1 MKKSNSQRLVAGL
14 ATAALVGAVSL
25 ASTSLAST
33 SANAAPINGSTVS
46 IRAGSTD
53 PVARLTNL
61 AHLDFLLDTASLGA
75 IDGHSTYRLENEPS
89 ITMPWTYAD
98 SRPGGAFARVGGG
111 PLDAA
116 TGHYGQGAYNADDI
130 TRAAVVY
137 LRDWK
142 QTGSPTSRTKAYEL
156 LRSVAYFQTSSG
168 PNAGNVVLWMQSDG
182 TFNPSPEPIELP
194 DPSDSGPSYW
204 LARSLWAFGE
214 GYAAFRDADPA
225 FASFLQQR
233 LQLGVAALN
242 REVLNKYG
250 SYSIADGTSVPAWLI
265 INGADASAEAVL
277 GLSAYSAVA
286 PGDATSRTALAQ
298 LAEGISKMGAGSS
311 TQWPYGAILPWAE
324 SRSMWHAYASQMPA
338 ALAAASTV
346 LKKPALLEPAVADS
360 VGFTTE
366 LLAAG
371 GPDNGWYPTPVDTT
385 QIAYGADSRLQSLLA
400 VSAAGSRP
408 GIRDLAGIVGSWFFG
423 ANPSGNPTYDPATG
437 VTFDGVQPNGSVN
450 PNSGAESTIHGLL
463 SMLALDANPDVAA
476 RAVATPVTVSH
487 DGLTVVQA
495 ESATATTGTVVTP
508 ASAWTGESQFGGG
521 AYVSLPAGSTA
532 TLAIPAGSGARHLE
546 PVTFKPNPG
555 SASSL
560 WSTEGRKLG
569 QLPLGII
576 RDGVGA
582 QGITAVPG
590 ALLPQTLAVPIGA
603 AATTVTARATSGTVQ
618 LDAVIVRP
626 LVSRLLLRGAVASH
640 ESASTELVHSSS
652 TIPRRTTV
660 GVAGARATVRVYDSA
675 GRLVKSRDV
684 TGVTTVLLRPG
695 GFAVVTR

>member
-1 MKKSNSQRLVAGL
+1 MKRSISRCLVAGL
-14 ATAALVGAVSL
+14 AVTAMIGAVSL
-25 ASTSLAST
+25 ASTTAAAVSTPTT
-33 SANAAPINGSTVS
+33 SASPS
-46 IRAGSTD
+46 AGVPS
-53 PVARLTNL
+53 PLTNL
-61 AHLDFLLDTASLGA
+61 AHLDFLLDTASPGA
-75 IDGHSTYRLENEPS
+75 IDGHTTYRLADEPA

-98 SRPGGAFARVGGG
+98 SRPGGTFARVGGG

-142 QTGSPTSRTKAYEL
+142 QTGAQASRTKAYEL

-182 TFNPSPEPIELP
+182 SLNPSPVPVEKP
-194 DPSDSGPSYW
+194 DPSDSGASYW

-214 GYAAFRDADPA
+214 GYAGFKNTDTA

-250 SYSIADGTSVPAWLI
+250 SYAIADGTKVPAWLI

-277 GLSAYSAVA
+277 GLSAYSAAA
-286 PGDATSRTALAQ
+286 PADASSRTALAQ

-346 LKKPALLEPAVADS
+346 LKTPALLEPAVADS

-408 GIRDLAGIVGSWFFG
+408 GIRDLAGIAGSWFFG
-423 ANPSGNPTYDPATG
+423 ANPSGKPTYDPATG

-495 ESATATTGTVVTP
+495 EAATATTGTVVTP
-508 ASAWTGESQFGGG
+508 VSAWTGESQFGSVAGG
-521 AYVSLPAGSTA
+521 AGAYLSLSTGSTA
-532 TLAIPAGSGARHLE
+532 TFAIPAGSGARHLE
-546 PVTFKPNPG
+546 PVAFQPNPG
-555 SASSL
+555 SASSV
-560 WSTEGRKLG
+560 WSAQKRGAAR
-569 QLPLGII
+569 LPLGSI
-576 RDGVGA
+576 RDAVGA

-590 ALLPQTLAVPIGA
+590 ALLPQTLPVPIGA

-618 LDAVIVRP
+618 LDAIIVRP
-626 LVSRLLLRGAVASH
+626 LVSRLLLRGA
-640 ESASTELVHSSS
+640 SATTELVHSTSV
-652 TIPRRTTV
+652 IPLPTTV
-660 GVAGARATVRVYDSA
+660 GAAGESTTVRSYDAA
-675 GRLVKSRDV
+675 GRLVQSR
-684 TGVTTVLLRPG
+684 TIKGVATIVLRAG

>member
-1 MKKSNSQRLVAGL
+1 MKRSISRCLVAGL
-14 ATAALVGAVSL
+14 AVTAMFGAVSL
-25 ASTSLAST
+25 ASTTAAAVSTPTT
-33 SANAAPINGSTVS
+33 SASPS
-46 IRAGSTD
+46 AGVPS
-53 PVARLTNL
+53 PLTNL
-61 AHLDFLLDTASLGA
+61 AHLDFLLDTASPGA
-75 IDGHSTYRLENEPS
+75 IDGHTTYRLADEPA

-98 SRPGGAFARVGGG
+98 SRPGGTFARVGGG

-142 QTGSPTSRTKAYEL
+142 QTGAQASRTKAYEL

-182 TFNPSPEPIELP
+182 SLNPSPVPVEKP
-194 DPSDSGPSYW
+194 DPSDSGASYW

-214 GYAAFRDADPA
+214 GYAGFKDTDPA

-250 SYSIADGTSVPAWLI
+250 SYAIADGTKVPAWLI

-277 GLSAYSAVA
+277 GLSAYSSAA
-286 PGDATSRTALAQ
+286 PADASSRTALAQ

-346 LKKPALLEPAVADS
+346 LKTPALLEPAVADS

-408 GIRDLAGIVGSWFFG
+408 GIRDLAGIAGSWFFG
-423 ANPSGNPTYDPATG
+423 ANPSGKPTYDPATG

-508 ASAWTGESQFGGG
+508 VSAWTGESQFGSVAGG
-521 AYVSLPAGSTA
+521 AGAYLSLSTGSTA
-532 TLAIPAGSGARHLE
+532 TFAIPAGSGARHLE
-546 PVTFKPNPG
+546 PVAFQPNPG
-555 SASSL
+555 SASSV
-560 WSTEGRKLG
+560 WSAQESGAAR
-569 QLPLGII
+569 LPLGSI
-576 RDGVGA
+576 RDAVGA

-590 ALLPQTLAVPIGA
+590 ALLPQTLPVPIGA
-603 AATTVTARATSGTVQ
+603 PATTVTARATSGTVQ

-626 LVSRLLLRGAVASH
+626 LVSRLLLRGA
-640 ESASTELVHSSS
+640 SATTELVHSTSV
-652 TIPRRTTV
+652 IPLPTTV
-660 GVAGARATVRVYDSA
+660 GAAGESATVRSYDAA
-675 GRLVKSRDV
+675 GRLVQSR
-684 TGVTTVLLRPG
+684 TIKGVATIVLRAG

>member
-1 MKKSNSQRLVAGL
+1 MKHSISLFLVAGL
-14 ATAALVGAVSL
+14 AVTSLIGAVSL
-25 ASTSLAST
+25 ASTTAEAAVSTATT
-33 SANAAPINGSTVS
+33 SASLS
-46 IRAGSTD
+46 AGVPS
-53 PVARLTNL
+53 PLTNL
-61 AHLDFLLDTASLGA
+61 AHLDFLLDTASPGA
-75 IDGHSTYRLENEPS
+75 IDGHTTYRLADEPA

-111 PLDAA
+111 PLDTA

-142 QTGSPTSRTKAYEL
+142 QTGAQASRTKAYEL

-182 TFNPSPEPIELP
+182 SFNPSPVPVEQP
-194 DPSDSGPSYW
+194 DPSDSGASYW

-214 GYAAFRDADPA
+214 GYAGFKDTDPA

-242 REVLNKYG
+242 REVLDKYG
-250 SYSIADGTSVPAWLI
+250 SYAIADGTSVPAWLI

-277 GLSAYSAVA
+277 GLSAYSAAVPA
-286 PGDATSRTALAQ
+286 DATSRTALAQ
-298 LAEGISKMGAGSS
+298 LAEGISKMGAGSL

-338 ALAAASTV
+338 ALAAASVV
-346 LKKPALLEPAVADS
+346 LKKPALLEPAAADS

-366 LLAAG
+366 LLTAG

-408 GIRDLAGIVGSWFFG
+408 GIRDLACIAGSWFFG
-423 ANPSGNPTYDPATG
+423 ANPSGKPTYDPATG
-437 VTFDGVQPNGSVN
+437 VTFDGVQSNGTVN

-508 ASAWTGESQFGGG
+508 DSAWTGESQFGAVTGG
-521 AYVSLPAGSTA
+521 AGSYLSLPTGTTA
-532 TLAIPAGSGARHLE
+532 SLAISAGSGARHLE
-546 PVTFKPNPG
+546 PVTFQPNPG
-555 SASSL
+555 SASSV
-560 WSTEGRKLG
+560 WSADGRSAG
-569 QLPLGII
+569 RVPLGSI

-590 ALLPQTLAVPIGA
+590 VLLPQTLPLPIGA
-603 AATTVTARATSGTVQ
+603 GAMTVTVRATSGTVR

-626 LVSRLLLRGAVASH
+626 LVSRLLLRGA
-640 ESASTELVHSSS
+640 SASTELVHSTSVL
-652 TIPRRTTV
+652 PLPTTL
-660 GVAGARATVRVYDSA
+660 GAAGEGATVHNYDAA
-675 GRLVKSRDV
+675 GRLVKTRTF
-684 TGVTTVLLRPG
+684 TGIATIVLQPG

>member
-1 MKKSNSQRLVAGL
+1 MKHSISRCLVAGL
-14 ATAALVGAVSL
+14 AIAAVIGAVSL
-25 ASTSLAST
+25 ASTAAAAAVSTAAT
-33 SANAAPINGSTVS
+33 SASPS
-46 IRAGSTD
+46 AGVPSS
-53 PVARLTNL
+53 LTNL
-61 AHLDFLLDTASLGA
+61 AHLDFLLDTASPGA
-75 IDGHSTYRLENEPS
+75 IDGHTTYRLAEEPA

-98 SRPGGAFARVGGG
+98 SRPGGIFARVGGG
-111 PLDAA
+111 PLDTM

-142 QTGSPTSRTKAYEL
+142 QTGAAASRAKAYEL

-182 TFNPSPEPIELP
+182 SLNPSPVPVEQP
-194 DPSDSGPSYW
+194 DPSDSGASYW

-214 GYAAFRDADPA
+214 GYAGFKDTDPA

-242 REVLNKYG
+242 REVLDKYG
-250 SYSIADGTSVPAWLI
+250 SYAIADGTRVPAWLI
-265 INGADASAEAVL
+265 INGADASAEATL
-277 GLSAYSAVA
+277 GLSAYSAAA
-286 PGDATSRTALAQ
+286 PADASSRTALAQ

-366 LLAAG
+366 LFTAG

-408 GIRDLAGIVGSWFFG
+408 GIRDLAGIAGSWFFG
-423 ANPSGNPTYDPATG
+423 ANPSGRPTYDPATG
-437 VTFDGVQPNGSVN
+437 VTFDGVQPNGTVN
-450 PNSGAESTIHGLL
+450 RNSGAESTIHGLL

-476 RAVATPVTVSH
+476 RAIATPVTVSH

-508 ASAWTGESQFGGG
+508 DSAWTGESQFGAVAGG
-521 AYVSLPAGSTA
+521 AGAYLSLSTGSTA
-532 TLAIPAGSGARHLE
+532 TFAIPAGSGARHLE
-546 PVTFKPNPG
+546 PVTFQPNPG
-555 SASSL
+555 SASSV
-560 WSTEGRKLG
+560 WSAQKRGAAR
-569 QLPLGII
+569 LPLGSI

-590 ALLPQTLAVPIGA
+590 ALLPQTLPVPIGA
-603 AATTVTARATSGTVQ
+603 AATTVTVGATSGTVQ

-626 LVSRLLLRGAVASH
+626 LVSRLLLRGA
-640 ESASTELVHSSS
+640 SATTELVHSTSVL
-652 TIPRRTTV
+652 PLPTTV
-660 GVAGARATVRVYDSA
+660 GAAGETATVHNYDAA
-675 GRLVKSRDV
+675 GRLVQFR
-684 TGVTTVLLRPG
+684 TIMGVTTIVLQAG

>member
-1 MKKSNSQRLVAGL
+1 MKHSISLFLVAGL
-14 ATAALVGAVSL
+14 AVTSLIGAVSL
-25 ASTSLAST
+25 ASTTAEAAVSTATT
-33 SANAAPINGSTVS
+33 SASLS
-46 IRAGSTD
+46 AGVPS
-53 PVARLTNL
+53 PLTNL
-61 AHLDFLLDTASLGA
+61 AHLDFLLDTASPGA
-75 IDGHSTYRLENEPS
+75 IDGHTTYRLADEPA

-111 PLDAA
+111 PLDTA

-142 QTGSPTSRTKAYEL
+142 QTGAQASRTKAYEL

-182 TFNPSPEPIELP
+182 SFNPSPVPVEQP
-194 DPSDSGPSYW
+194 DPSDSGASYW

-214 GYAAFRDADPA
+214 GYAGFKDTDPA

-242 REVLNKYG
+242 REVLDKYG
-250 SYSIADGTSVPAWLI
+250 SYAIADGTSVPAWLI

-277 GLSAYSAVA
+277 GLSAYSAAVPA
-286 PGDATSRTALAQ
+286 DATSRTALAQ
-298 LAEGISKMGAGSS
+298 LAEGISKMGAGSL

-338 ALAAASTV
+338 ALAAASVV
-346 LKKPALLEPAVADS
+346 LKKPALLEPAAADS

-366 LLAAG
+366 LLTAG

-408 GIRDLAGIVGSWFFG
+408 GIRDLAGIAGSWFFG
-423 ANPSGNPTYDPATG
+423 ANPSGKPTYDPATG
-437 VTFDGVQPNGSVN
+437 VTFDGVQSNGTVN

-508 ASAWTGESQFGGG
+508 DSAWTGESQFGAVTGG
-521 AYVSLPAGSTA
+521 AGSYLSLPTGTTA
-532 TLAIPAGSGARHLE
+532 SLAIPAGSGARHLE
-546 PVTFKPNPG
+546 PVTFQPNPG
-555 SASSL
+555 SASSV
-560 WSTEGRKLG
+560 WSADGRSAG
-569 QLPLGII
+569 RVPLGSI

-590 ALLPQTLAVPIGA
+590 VLLPQTLPLPIGA
-603 AATTVTARATSGTVQ
+603 GAMTVTVRATSGTVQ

-626 LVSRLLLRGAVASH
+626 LVSRLLLRGA
-640 ESASTELVHSSS
+640 SASTELVHSTSVL
-652 TIPRRTTV
+652 PLPTTL
-660 GVAGARATVRVYDSA
+660 GAAGEGATVHNYNAA
-675 GRLVKSRDV
+675 GRLVKSRTF
-684 TGVTTVLLRPG
+684 TGIATIVLQPG

>member
-1 MKKSNSQRLVAGL
+1 MKNPISRRLVAGL
-14 ATAALVGAVSL
+14 AVAAVIGTVSL
-25 ASTSLAST
+25 ANTAAVAATSTATATAPST
-33 SANAAPINGSTVS
+33 KL
-46 IRAGSTD
+46 
-53 PVARLTNL
+53 ARLTNL
-61 AHLDFLLDTASLGA
+61 AHLDFLLDTASPGPVE
-75 IDGHSTYRLENEPS
+75 GHTTYRLADEPAL
-89 ITMPWTYAD
+89 TMPWTYAD

-142 QTGSPTSRTKAYEL
+142 QTGSSASRTKAYEL
-156 LRSVAYFQTSSG
+156 LRSVAYFQTSIG

-182 TFNPSPEPIELP
+182 TFNPSPVPVELP
-194 DPSDSGPSYW
+194 DPSDSGASYW

-214 GYAAFRDADPA
+214 GYAEFKDSDPA

-233 LQLGVAALN
+233 LQLGVAALG
-242 REVLNKYG
+242 REVLDKYG
-250 SYSIADGTSVPAWLI
+250 SYAIADGTKVPAWLI
-265 INGADASAEAVL
+265 VNGADASAEAVL
-277 GLSAYSAVA
+277 GLSAYSAAA
-286 PGDATSRTALAQ
+286 PTDAASRTALAQ
-298 LAEGISKMGAGSS
+298 LAEGISQMGAGSS

-408 GIRDLAGIVGSWFFG
+408 GIRQLAGIAGSWFFG
-423 ANPSGNPTYDPATG
+423 ANPSGKPTYDPATG
-437 VTFDGVQPNGSVN
+437 VTFDGVQPNGTVN

-476 RAVATPVTVSH
+476 RALATPVTVAH

-495 ESATATTGTVVTP
+495 ESATATTGTIVTP
-508 ASAWTGESQFGGG
+508 ASAWTGESQFGSVAGG
-521 AYVSLPAGSTA
+521 AGAYLALPIGSTA
-532 TLAIPAGSGARHLE
+532 TLSIPAGSGTRHLE
-546 PVTFKPNPG
+546 PVTFQPNPG
-555 SASSL
+555 TASSV
-560 WSTEGRKLG
+560 WSAEVRGTVRI
-569 QLPLGII
+569 PLGII

-590 ALLPQTLAVPIGA
+590 ALLPQTLTLPIAA
-603 AATTVTARATSGTVQ
+603 AATKVTARSTSGTVQ

-626 LVSRLLLRGAVASH
+626 LVSRLLLRGA
-640 ESASTELVHSSS
+640 SASTELVHSTSVLPLP
-652 TIPRRTTV
+652 TAV
-660 GVAGARATVRVYDSA
+660 GAAGERATVRSYDAA
-675 GRLVKSRDV
+675 GRLVQTRTIV
-684 TGVTTVLLRPG
+684 GVATIVLRAG

>member
-1 MKKSNSQRLVAGL
+1 MKNSISRRFVAGL
-14 ATAALVGAVSL
+14 AVMAVIGSVSL
-25 ASTSLAST
+25 ASG
-33 SANAAPINGSTVS
+33 AAGADGADAT
-46 IRAGSTD
+46 RA
-53 PVARLTNL
+53 PARLTNL
-61 AHLDFLLDTASLGA
+61 AHLDFLLDTASPGA
-75 IDGHSTYRLENEPS
+75 IDGHTTYRLTQEPA

-98 SRPGGAFARVGGG
+98 SRPGGTFARVGGG

-142 QTGSPTSRTKAYEL
+142 QTGSATSRTKAYEL
-156 LRSVAYFQTSSG
+156 LRSVAYFQTVTG
-168 PNAGNVVLWMQSDG
+168 PDAGNVVLWMQADG
-182 TFNPSPEPIELP
+182 TFNPSPVPVELP
-194 DPSDSGPSYW
+194 DPSDSGASYW

-214 GYAAFRDADPA
+214 GYAAFKDADPS
-225 FASFLQQR
+225 FAGFLQQR

-250 SYSIADGTSVPAWLI
+250 TYAIADGARVPAWLI
-265 INGADASAEAVL
+265 VDGADATAEAVL
-277 GLSAYSAVA
+277 GLSAYSAEA
-286 PGDATSRTALAQ
+286 PADATSRTALSQ
-298 LAEGISKMGAGSS
+298 LAEGISKMGSGSS

-400 VSAAGSRP
+400 VAAAGARP
-408 GIRDLAGIVGSWFFG
+408 GIRELAGIAGSWYFG
-423 ANPSGNPTYDPATG
+423 ANPSGKPTYDPTTG
-437 VTFDGVQPNGSVN
+437 VTFDGVQPDGTVN
-450 PNSGAESTIHGLL
+450 HNSGAESTIHGLL

-476 RAVATPVTVSH
+476 RAVATPVSVSH

-495 ESATATTGTVVTP
+495 ESSPATTGAVVTP

-521 AYVSLPAGSTA
+521 AYLSLPTGSTA

-546 PVTFKPNPG
+546 PVTFQPNPG
-555 SASSL
+555 SASSV
-560 WSTEGRKLG
+560 WTAGR
-569 QLPLGII
+569 LPLGVI

-582 QGITAVPG
+582 PGITAVPG
-590 ALLPQTLAVPIGA
+590 ALLPQTLTLPIGA
-603 AATTVTARATSGTVQ
+603 GATTVTARATSGTVQ

-626 LVSRLLLRGAVASH
+626 LVSRLVLRGA
-640 ESASTELVHSSS
+640 SASTELVHSTSAL
-652 TIPRRTTV
+652 PLPARV
-660 GVAGARATVRVYDSA
+660 GSAAERATVRTYDSA
-675 GRLVKSRDV
+675 GRLLQSRV
-684 TGVTTVLLRPG
+684 ISGVATILLRPG
-695 GFAVVTR
+695 GFAVVSR

>member
-1 MKKSNSQRLVAGL
+1 MKHSISLFLVAGL
-14 ATAALVGAVSL
+14 AVTSLIGAVSL
-25 ASTSLAST
+25 ASTTAEAAVSTATT
-33 SANAAPINGSTVS
+33 SASLS
-46 IRAGSTD
+46 AGVPS
-53 PVARLTNL
+53 PLTNL
-61 AHLDFLLDTASLGA
+61 AHLDFLLDTASPGA
-75 IDGHSTYRLENEPS
+75 IDGHTTYRFADEPA

-111 PLDAA
+111 PLDTA

-142 QTGSPTSRTKAYEL
+142 QTGAQASRTKAYEL

-182 TFNPSPEPIELP
+182 SFNPSPVPVEQP
-194 DPSDSGPSYW
+194 DPSDSGASYW

-214 GYAAFRDADPA
+214 GYAGFKDTDPA

-242 REVLNKYG
+242 REVLDKYG
-250 SYSIADGTSVPAWLI
+250 SYAIADGTSVPAWLI

-277 GLSAYSAVA
+277 GLSAYSAAVPA
-286 PGDATSRTALAQ
+286 DATSRTALAQ
-298 LAEGISKMGAGSS
+298 LAEGISKMGAGSL

-338 ALAAASTV
+338 ALAAASVV
-346 LKKPALLEPAVADS
+346 LKKPALLEPAAADS

-366 LLAAG
+366 LLTAG

-408 GIRDLAGIVGSWFFG
+408 GIRDLACIAGSWFFG
-423 ANPSGNPTYDPATG
+423 ANPSGKPTYDPATG
-437 VTFDGVQPNGSVN
+437 VTFDGVQSNGTVN

-508 ASAWTGESQFGGG
+508 DSAWTGESQFGAVTGG
-521 AYVSLPAGSTA
+521 AGSYLSLPTGTTA
-532 TLAIPAGSGARHLE
+532 SLAIPAGSGARHLE
-546 PVTFKPNPG
+546 PVTFQPNPG
-555 SASSL
+555 SASSV
-560 WSTEGRKLG
+560 WSADGRSAG
-569 QLPLGII
+569 RVPLGSI

-590 ALLPQTLAVPIGA
+590 VLLPQTLPLPIGA
-603 AATTVTARATSGTVQ
+603 GAMTVTVRATSGTVR

-626 LVSRLLLRGAVASH
+626 LVSRLLLRGA
-640 ESASTELVHSSS
+640 SASTELVHSTSVL
-652 TIPRRTTV
+652 PLPTTL
-660 GVAGARATVRVYDSA
+660 GAAGERATVHNYDAA
-675 GRLVKSRDV
+675 GRLVKSRTF
-684 TGVTTVLLRPG
+684 TGIATIVLQPG

>member
-1 MKKSNSQRLVAGL
+1 MKHSISLFLVAGL
-14 ATAALVGAVSL
+14 AVTSLIGAVSL
-25 ASTSLAST
+25 ASTTAEAAVSTATT
-33 SANAAPINGSTVS
+33 SASLS
-46 IRAGSTD
+46 AGVPS
-53 PVARLTNL
+53 PLTNL
-61 AHLDFLLDTASLGA
+61 AHLDFLLDTASPGA
-75 IDGHSTYRLENEPS
+75 IDGHTTYRLADEPA

-111 PLDAA
+111 PLDTA

-142 QTGSPTSRTKAYEL
+142 QTGAQASRTKAYEL

-182 TFNPSPEPIELP
+182 SFNPSPVPVEQP
-194 DPSDSGPSYW
+194 DPSDSGASYW

-214 GYAAFRDADPA
+214 GYAGFKDTDPA

-242 REVLNKYG
+242 REVLDKYG
-250 SYSIADGTSVPAWLI
+250 SYAIADGTSVPAWLI

-277 GLSAYSAVA
+277 GLSAYSAAVPA
-286 PGDATSRTALAQ
+286 DATSRTALAQ
-298 LAEGISKMGAGSS
+298 LAEGISKMGAGSL

-338 ALAAASTV
+338 ALAAASVV
-346 LKKPALLEPAVADS
+346 LKKPALLEPAAADS

-366 LLAAG
+366 LLTAG

-408 GIRDLAGIVGSWFFG
+408 GIRDLACIAGSWFFG
-423 ANPSGNPTYDPATG
+423 ANPSGKPTYDPATG
-437 VTFDGVQPNGSVN
+437 VTFDGVQSNGTVN

-508 ASAWTGESQFGGG
+508 DSAWTGESQFGAVTGG
-521 AYVSLPAGSTA
+521 AGSYLSLPTGTTA
-532 TLAIPAGSGARHLE
+532 SLAIPAGSGARHLE
-546 PVTFKPNPG
+546 PVTFQPNPG
-555 SASSL
+555 SASSV
-560 WSTEGRKLG
+560 WSADGRSAG
-569 QLPLGII
+569 RVPLGSI

-590 ALLPQTLAVPIGA
+590 VLLPQTLPLPIGA
-603 AATTVTARATSGTVQ
+603 GAMTVTVRATSGTVQ

-626 LVSRLLLRGAVASH
+626 LVSRLLLRGA
-640 ESASTELVHSSS
+640 SASTELVHSTSVL
-652 TIPRRTTV
+652 PLPTTL
-660 GVAGARATVRVYDSA
+660 GAAGEGATVHNYDAA
-675 GRLVKSRDV
+675 GRLVKSRTF
-684 TGVTTVLLRPG
+684 TGIATIVLQPG

>member
-1 MKKSNSQRLVAGL
+1 MKHSIFRCLVAGL
-14 ATAALVGAVSL
+14 AIAAVIGAVSL
-25 ASTSLAST
+25 ASTTAEAAVSTATTST
-33 SANAAPINGSTVS
+33 SPS
-46 IRAGSTD
+46 AGVPS
-53 PVARLTNL
+53 PLTNL
-61 AHLDFLLDTASLGA
+61 AHLDFLLDTASPGA
-75 IDGHSTYRLENEPS
+75 IDGHTTYRLADEPA

-98 SRPGGAFARVGGG
+98 SRPGGTFARVGGG
-111 PLDAA
+111 PLDTA

-142 QTGSPTSRTKAYEL
+142 QTGAQESRTKAYEL

-182 TFNPSPEPIELP
+182 SLNPSPVPVELP
-194 DPSDSGPSYW
+194 DPSDSGASYW

-214 GYAAFRDADPA
+214 GYAGFKDTDPA
-225 FASFLQQR
+225 FASFLQHR
-233 LQLGVAALN
+233 LQLGVAVLN

-250 SYSIADGTSVPAWLI
+250 SYAIADGAKVPAWLI

-277 GLSAYSAVA
+277 GLSAYSAAA
-286 PGDATSRTALAQ
+286 PADATSRTALAQ

-324 SRSMWHAYASQMPA
+324 SRSMWHGYASQMPA

-346 LKKPALLEPAVADS
+346 LNKSALLEPAVADS

-371 GPDNGWYPTPVDTT
+371 GPDNGWYPTPVDST

-408 GIRDLAGIVGSWFFG
+408 GIRDLAGIAGSWFFG
-423 ANPSGNPTYDPATG
+423 ANPSGKPTYDPATG
-437 VTFDGVQPNGSVN
+437 VTFDGVQPNGSIN

-476 RAVATPVTVSH
+476 RAIATPVTVSH
-487 DGLTVVQA
+487 DGLIVVQA

-508 ASAWTGESQFGGG
+508 ASAWTGESQFGSVAGG
-521 AYVSLPAGSTA
+521 AGAYLSLPTGATA

-546 PVTFKPNPG
+546 PVIFQPNPG
-555 SASSL
+555 SASSV
-560 WSTEGRKLG
+560 WSAQKRGAAR
-569 QLPLGII
+569 LPLGSI

-590 ALLPQTLAVPIGA
+590 ALLPQTLPVPIGA

-626 LVSRLLLRGAVASH
+626 LVSRLLLRGV
-640 ESASTELVHSSS
+640 SASSELVHSTSVLPLPTSVGAAGESS
-652 TIPRRTTV
+652 TV
-660 GVAGARATVRVYDSA
+660 HNYDAA
-675 GRLVKSRDV
+675 GRLVQFR
-684 TGVTTVLLRPG
+684 TIMGVTTIVLRAG
-695 GFAVVTR
+695 GFAVVTL

>member
-1 MKKSNSQRLVAGL
+1 MKRSISRCLVAGL
-14 ATAALVGAVSL
+14 AVTAMFGAVSL
-25 ASTSLAST
+25 ASTTAAAVSTPTT
-33 SANAAPINGSTVS
+33 SASPS
-46 IRAGSTD
+46 AGVPS
-53 PVARLTNL
+53 PLTNL
-61 AHLDFLLDTASLGA
+61 AHLDFLLDTASPGA
-75 IDGHSTYRLENEPS
+75 IDGHTTYRLADEPA

-98 SRPGGAFARVGGG
+98 ARPGGTFARVGGG

-142 QTGSPTSRTKAYEL
+142 QTGAQASRTKAYEL

-182 TFNPSPEPIELP
+182 SLNPSPVPVEKP
-194 DPSDSGPSYW
+194 DPSDSGASYW

-214 GYAAFRDADPA
+214 GYAGFKNTDPA

-250 SYSIADGTSVPAWLI
+250 SYAIADGTKVPAWLI

-277 GLSAYSAVA
+277 GLSAYSAAA
-286 PGDATSRTALAQ
+286 PADASSRTALAQ

-346 LKKPALLEPAVADS
+346 LKTPALLEPAVADS

-408 GIRDLAGIVGSWFFG
+408 GIRDLAGIAGSWFFG
-423 ANPSGNPTYDPATG
+423 ANPSGKPTYDPATG

-476 RAVATPVTVSH
+476 RAVSTPVTVSH

-508 ASAWTGESQFGGG
+508 VSAWTGESQFGSVAGG
-521 AYVSLPAGSTA
+521 AGAYLSLSTGSTA
-532 TLAIPAGSGARHLE
+532 TFAIPAGSGARHLE
-546 PVTFKPNPG
+546 PVAFQPNPG
-555 SASSL
+555 SASSV
-560 WSTEGRKLG
+560 WSAQKRGAAR
-569 QLPLGII
+569 LPLGSI
-576 RDGVGA
+576 RDAVGA

-590 ALLPQTLAVPIGA
+590 ALLPQTLPVSIGA

-618 LDAVIVRP
+618 LDAIIVRP
-626 LVSRLLLRGAVASH
+626 LVSRLLLRGA
-640 ESASTELVHSSS
+640 SATTELVHSTSV
-652 TIPRRTTV
+652 IPLPTTV
-660 GVAGARATVRVYDSA
+660 GAAGESTTVRSYDAA
-675 GRLVKSRDV
+675 GRLVQSR
-684 TGVTTVLLRPG
+684 TIKGVATIVLRAG

>member
-1 MKKSNSQRLVAGL
+1 MKHSISLFLVAGL
-14 ATAALVGAVSL
+14 AVTSLIGAVSL
-25 ASTSLAST
+25 ASTTAEAAVSTATT
-33 SANAAPINGSTVS
+33 SASLS
-46 IRAGSTD
+46 AGVPS
-53 PVARLTNL
+53 PLTNL
-61 AHLDFLLDTASLGA
+61 AHLDFLLDTASPGA
-75 IDGHSTYRLENEPS
+75 IDGHTTYRLADEPA

-111 PLDAA
+111 PLDTA

-142 QTGSPTSRTKAYEL
+142 QTGAQASRTKAYEL

-182 TFNPSPEPIELP
+182 SFNPSPVPVEQP
-194 DPSDSGPSYW
+194 DPSDSGASYW

-214 GYAAFRDADPA
+214 GYAGFKDTDPA

-242 REVLNKYG
+242 REVLDKYG
-250 SYSIADGTSVPAWLI
+250 SYAIADGTRVPAWLI

-277 GLSAYSAVA
+277 GLSAYSASVPA
-286 PGDATSRTALAQ
+286 DATSRTALAQ
-298 LAEGISKMGAGSS
+298 LAEGISKMGAGSL

-338 ALAAASTV
+338 ALAAASVV
-346 LKKPALLEPAVADS
+346 LKKPALLEPAAADS

-366 LLAAG
+366 LLTAG

-408 GIRDLAGIVGSWFFG
+408 GIRDLACIAGSWFFG
-423 ANPSGNPTYDPATG
+423 ANPSGKPTYDPATG
-437 VTFDGVQPNGSVN
+437 VTFDGVQSNGTVN

-508 ASAWTGESQFGGG
+508 DSAWTGESQFGAVTGG
-521 AYVSLPAGSTA
+521 AGSYLSLPTGTTA
-532 TLAIPAGSGARHLE
+532 SLAIPAGSGARHLE
-546 PVTFKPNPG
+546 PVTFQPNPG
-555 SASSL
+555 SASSV
-560 WSTEGRKLG
+560 WSADGRSAG
-569 QLPLGII
+569 RVPLGSI

-590 ALLPQTLAVPIGA
+590 VLLPQTLPLPIGA
-603 AATTVTARATSGTVQ
+603 GAMTVTVRATSGTVQ

-626 LVSRLLLRGAVASH
+626 LVSRLLLRGA
-640 ESASTELVHSSS
+640 SASTELVHSTSVL
-652 TIPRRTTV
+652 PLPTTL
-660 GVAGARATVRVYDSA
+660 GAAGEGATVHNYDAA
-675 GRLVKSRDV
+675 GRLVKSRTF
-684 TGVTTVLLRPG
+684 TGIATIVLQPG

>member
-1 MKKSNSQRLVAGL
+1 MKHSISLFLVAGL
-14 ATAALVGAVSL
+14 AVTSLIGAVSL
-25 ASTSLAST
+25 ASTTAEAAVSTATT
-33 SANAAPINGSTVS
+33 SASLS
-46 IRAGSTD
+46 AGVPS
-53 PVARLTNL
+53 PLTNL
-61 AHLDFLLDTASLGA
+61 AHLDFLLDTASPGA
-75 IDGHSTYRLENEPS
+75 IDGHTTYRLADEPA

-111 PLDAA
+111 PLDTA

-142 QTGSPTSRTKAYEL
+142 QTGAQASRTKAYEL

-182 TFNPSPEPIELP
+182 SFNPSPVPVEQP
-194 DPSDSGPSYW
+194 DPSDSGASYW

-214 GYAAFRDADPA
+214 GYAGFKDTDPA

-242 REVLNKYG
+242 REVLDKYG
-250 SYSIADGTSVPAWLI
+250 SYAIADGTSVPAWLI

-277 GLSAYSAVA
+277 GLSAYSAAVPA
-286 PGDATSRTALAQ
+286 DATSRTALAQ
-298 LAEGISKMGAGSS
+298 LAEGISKMGAGSL

-338 ALAAASTV
+338 ALAAASVV
-346 LKKPALLEPAVADS
+346 LKKPALLEPAAADS

-366 LLAAG
+366 LLTAG

-408 GIRDLAGIVGSWFFG
+408 GIRDLACIAGSWFFG
-423 ANPSGNPTYDPATG
+423 ANPSGKPTYDPATG
-437 VTFDGVQPNGSVN
+437 VTFDGVQSNGTVN

-508 ASAWTGESQFGGG
+508 DSAWTGESQFGAVTGG
-521 AYVSLPAGSTA
+521 AGSYLSLPTGTTA
-532 TLAIPAGSGARHLE
+532 SLAIPAGSGARHLE
-546 PVTFKPNPG
+546 PVTFQPNPG
-555 SASSL
+555 SASSV
-560 WSTEGRKLG
+560 WSADGRSAG
-569 QLPLGII
+569 RVPLGSI

-590 ALLPQTLAVPIGA
+590 VLLPQTLPLPIGA
-603 AATTVTARATSGTVQ
+603 GAMTVTVRATSGTVR

-626 LVSRLLLRGAVASH
+626 LVSRLLLRGA
-640 ESASTELVHSSS
+640 SASTELVHSTSVL
-652 TIPRRTTV
+652 PLPTTL
-660 GVAGARATVRVYDSA
+660 GAAGEGATVHNYDAA
-675 GRLVKSRDV
+675 GRLVKSRTF
-684 TGVTTVLLRPG
+684 TGIATIVLQPG

>member
-1 MKKSNSQRLVAGL
+1 MTNSLSRRWL
-14 ATAALVGAVSL
+14 AALAATALVGAAAV
-25 ASTSLAST
+25 ASPVGASPAAASPAVMSPTVAGPTSVG
-33 SANAAPINGSTVS
+33 AAP
-46 IRAGSTD
+46 
-53 PVARLTNL
+53 RLTNL
-61 AHLDFLLDTASLGA
+61 AHLDFLLDTASPGA
-75 IDGHSTYRLENEPS
+75 ADGHSTYRLAEEPT

-98 SRPGGAFARVGGG
+98 SRPGGTFARVGGG
-111 PLDAA
+111 PLDPA

-142 QTGSPTSRTKAYEL
+142 QSGSAASRTTAYEL
-156 LRSVAYFQTSSG
+156 LRSVAYFQTSTG

-182 TFNPSPEPIELP
+182 TFNTSPVPVELP

-214 GYAAFRDADPA
+214 GYADFKDSDPA

-233 LQLGVAALN
+233 LQLGVAALD

-250 SYSIADGTSVPAWLI
+250 TYAIADGARVPAWLI

-277 GLSAYSAVA
+277 GLSEYSAAA
-286 PGDATSRTALAQ
+286 PGDTASRIALAQ
-298 LAEGISKMGAGSS
+298 LADGISKMGAGSS

-346 LKKPALLEPAVADS
+346 LKKPELLEPAVADS

-400 VSAAGSRP
+400 VSAAGNRP
-408 GIRDLAGIVGSWFFG
+408 GIRQLAAIAGSWFFG
-423 ANPSGNPTYDPATG
+423 ANPSGKPTYDRATG
-437 VTFDGVQPNGSVN
+437 VTFDGVQPDGTVN

-476 RAVATPVTVSH
+476 RALATPVTVSH

-495 ESATATTGTVVTP
+495 ESTAETTGTVVTP
-508 ASAWTGESQFGGG
+508 DSAWTGESQFGGG
-521 AYVSLPAGSTA
+521 AYLSLLSKSTA

-546 PVTFKPNPG
+546 PVTFEPNPG

-560 WSTEGRKLG
+560 WTVGRV
-569 QLPLGII
+569 PLGIV

-582 QGITAVPG
+582 QGITAVAG
-590 ALLPQTLAVPIGA
+590 ALLPHTLTLPIGA
-603 AATTVTARATSGTVQ
+603 GATTVTVRATSGAVK

-626 LVSRLLLRGAVASH
+626 LVSRLLLRGT
-640 ESASTELVHSSS
+640 SASTELVHSTSILPLPARVGAAGERAMVCTYDSGGRLLQTRVISGSS
-652 TIPRRTTV
+652 TI
-660 GVAGARATVRVYDSA
+660 
-675 GRLVKSRDV
+675 
-684 TGVTTVLLRPG
+684 LLRPG

>member
-1 MKKSNSQRLVAGL
+1 MKHSIFRCLVAGL
-14 ATAALVGAVSL
+14 AIAAVIGAVSL
-25 ASTSLAST
+25 ASTTAEAAVSTATTST
-33 SANAAPINGSTVS
+33 SPS
-46 IRAGSTD
+46 AGVPS
-53 PVARLTNL
+53 PLTNL
-61 AHLDFLLDTASLGA
+61 AHLDFLLDTASPGA
-75 IDGHSTYRLENEPS
+75 IDGHTTYRLADEPA

-98 SRPGGAFARVGGG
+98 SRPGGTFARVGGG
-111 PLDAA
+111 PLDTA

-142 QTGSPTSRTKAYEL
+142 QTGAQESRTKAYEL

-182 TFNPSPEPIELP
+182 SLNPSPVPVELP
-194 DPSDSGPSYW
+194 DPSDSGASYW

-214 GYAAFRDADPA
+214 GYAGFKDTDPA
-225 FASFLQQR
+225 FASFLQHR
-233 LQLGVAALN
+233 LQLGVAVLN

-250 SYSIADGTSVPAWLI
+250 SYAIADGAKVPAWLI

-277 GLSAYSAVA
+277 GLSAYSAAA
-286 PGDATSRTALAQ
+286 PADATSRTALAQ

-324 SRSMWHAYASQMPA
+324 SRSMWHGYASQMPA

-346 LKKPALLEPAVADS
+346 LNKSALLEPAVADS

-371 GPDNGWYPTPVDTT
+371 GPDNGWYPTPVDST

-408 GIRDLAGIVGSWFFG
+408 GIRDLAGIAGSWFFG
-423 ANPSGNPTYDPATG
+423 ANPSGKPTYDPATG
-437 VTFDGVQPNGSVN
+437 VTFDGVQPNGSIN

-476 RAVATPVTVSH
+476 RAIATPVTVSH
-487 DGLTVVQA
+487 DGLIVVQA

-508 ASAWTGESQFGGG
+508 ASAWTGESQFGSVAGG
-521 AYVSLPAGSTA
+521 AGAYLSLPTGATA

-546 PVTFKPNPG
+546 PVIFQPNPG
-555 SASSL
+555 SASSV
-560 WSTEGRKLG
+560 WSAQKRGAAR
-569 QLPLGII
+569 LPLGSI

-590 ALLPQTLAVPIGA
+590 ALLPQTLPVPIGA

-626 LVSRLLLRGAVASH
+626 LVSRLLLRGV
-640 ESASTELVHSSS
+640 SASSELVHSTSVL
-652 TIPRRTTV
+652 PLPTTV
-660 GVAGARATVRVYDSA
+660 GAADVRATMRSYDAA
-675 GRLVKSRDV
+675 GRLVQSR
-684 TGVTTVLLRPG
+684 TIMGVATIVLRAG

>member
-1 MKKSNSQRLVAGL
+1 MTNSLSRRWL
-14 ATAALVGAVSL
+14 AALAATALVGAAVVASPAL
-25 ASTSLAST
+25 ASPALASPAVASPALASPAGASPAGAT
-33 SANAAPINGSTVS
+33 AAP
-46 IRAGSTD
+46 
-53 PVARLTNL
+53 RLTNL
-61 AHLDFLLDTASLGA
+61 AHLDFLLDTASPGA
-75 IDGHSTYRLENEPS
+75 VDGHTTYRLAEEPA

-98 SRPGGAFARVGGG
+98 SRPGGTFARVGGG
-111 PLDAA
+111 PLDPA
-116 TGHYGQGAYNADDI
+116 TGHYGQGAFNADDI

-142 QTGSPTSRTKAYEL
+142 QSGSVESRTKAYEL
-156 LRSVAYFQTSSG
+156 LRSVAYFQTSSA

-182 TFNPSPEPIELP
+182 TFNASPVPVELP

-214 GYAAFRDADPA
+214 GYADFKDTDPA

-233 LQLGVAALN
+233 LQLGVAALD
-242 REVLNKYG
+242 REVLSRYG
-250 SYSIADGTSVPAWLI
+250 TYAIADGTRVPAWLI

-277 GLSAYSAVA
+277 GLSAYSAAA
-286 PGDATSRTALAQ
+286 PGDSASRTALAQ

-338 ALAAASTV
+338 ALAVASTV
-346 LKKPALLEPAVADS
+346 LKKPELLEPAVADS

-400 VSAAGSRP
+400 VSAAGNRP
-408 GIRDLAGIVGSWFFG
+408 GIRQLAGIAGAWFFG
-423 ANPSGNPTYDPATG
+423 ANPSGKPTYDRSTG
-437 VTFDGVQPNGSVN
+437 VTFDGVQPDGTVN

-476 RAVATPVTVSH
+476 RAVATPTTVSH

-495 ESATATTGTVVTP
+495 ESTAETTGTVVTP

-521 AYVSLPAGSTA
+521 AYLSLPSKSTA
-532 TLAIPAGSGARHLE
+532 TLAIPAGSGVRHLE
-546 PVTFKPNPG
+546 PVTFQPNPG
-555 SASSL
+555 SASSVWTAGWVL
-560 WSTEGRKLG
+560 LG
-569 QLPLGII
+569 SI

-590 ALLPQTLAVPIGA
+590 ALLPQTLMVPIGA
-603 AATTVTARATSGTVQ
+603 GATNVTVHATSGTVE

-626 LVSRLLLRGAVASH
+626 LVSRLLLRGA
-640 ESASTELVHSSS
+640 SASTELVHSTSALPLPARVGTAGERTTVRTYDSGGRLLHTRVISGSS
-652 TIPRRTTV
+652 TIV
-660 GVAGARATVRVYDSA
+660 
-675 GRLVKSRDV
+675 
-684 TGVTTVLLRPG
+684 LRPG

>member
-1 MKKSNSQRLVAGL
+1 MKHSISLFLVAGL
-14 ATAALVGAVSL
+14 AVTSLIGAVSL
-25 ASTSLAST
+25 ASTTAEAAVSTATT
-33 SANAAPINGSTVS
+33 SASLS
-46 IRAGSTD
+46 AGVPS
-53 PVARLTNL
+53 PLTNL
-61 AHLDFLLDTASLGA
+61 AHLDFLLDTASPGA
-75 IDGHSTYRLENEPS
+75 IDGHTTYRLADEPA

-111 PLDAA
+111 PLDTA

-142 QTGSPTSRTKAYEL
+142 QTGAQASRTKAYEL

-182 TFNPSPEPIELP
+182 SFNPSPVPVEQP
-194 DPSDSGPSYW
+194 DPSDSGASYW

-214 GYAAFRDADPA
+214 GYAGFKDTDPA

-242 REVLNKYG
+242 REVLDKYG
-250 SYSIADGTSVPAWLI
+250 SYAIADGTSVPAWLI

-277 GLSAYSAVA
+277 GLSAYSAAVPA
-286 PGDATSRTALAQ
+286 DATSRTALAQ
-298 LAEGISKMGAGSS
+298 LAEGISKMGAGSL

-338 ALAAASTV
+338 ALAAASVV
-346 LKKPALLEPAVADS
+346 LKKPALLEPAAADS

-366 LLAAG
+366 LLTAG

-408 GIRDLAGIVGSWFFG
+408 GIRDLACIAGSWFFG
-423 ANPSGNPTYDPATG
+423 ANPSGKPTYDPATG
-437 VTFDGVQPNGSVN
+437 VTFDGVQSNGTVN

-508 ASAWTGESQFGGG
+508 DSAWTGESQFGAVTGG
-521 AYVSLPAGSTA
+521 AGSYLSLPTGTTA
-532 TLAIPAGSGARHLE
+532 SLAIPAGSGARHLE
-546 PVTFKPNPG
+546 PVTFQPNPG
-555 SASSL
+555 SASSV
-560 WSTEGRKLG
+560 WSADGRSAG
-569 QLPLGII
+569 RVPLGSI

-590 ALLPQTLAVPIGA
+590 VLLPQTLPLPIGA
-603 AATTVTARATSGTVQ
+603 GAMTVTVRATSGTVR

-626 LVSRLLLRGAVASH
+626 LVSRLLLRGA
-640 ESASTELVHSSS
+640 SASTELVHSTSVL
-652 TIPRRTTV
+652 PLPTTL
-660 GVAGARATVRVYDSA
+660 GAAGERATVHNYDAA
-675 GRLVKSRDV
+675 GRLVKSRTF
-684 TGVTTVLLRPG
+684 TGIATIVLQPG

>member
-1 MKKSNSQRLVAGL
+1 MKHSISLFLVAGL
-14 ATAALVGAVSL
+14 AVTSLIGAVSL
-25 ASTSLAST
+25 ASTTAEAAVSTATT
-33 SANAAPINGSTVS
+33 SASLS
-46 IRAGSTD
+46 AGVPS
-53 PVARLTNL
+53 PLTNL
-61 AHLDFLLDTASLGA
+61 AHLDFLLDTASPGA
-75 IDGHSTYRLENEPS
+75 IDGHTTYRLADEPA

-111 PLDAA
+111 PLDTA

-142 QTGSPTSRTKAYEL
+142 QTGAQASRTKAYEL
-156 LRSVAYFQTSSG
+156 LRSVAFFQTSSG

-182 TFNPSPEPIELP
+182 SFNPSPVPVEQP
-194 DPSDSGPSYW
+194 DPSDSGASYW

-214 GYAAFRDADPA
+214 GYAGFKDTDPA

-242 REVLNKYG
+242 REVLDKYG
-250 SYSIADGTSVPAWLI
+250 SYAIADGTSVPAWLI

-277 GLSAYSAVA
+277 GLSAYSAAVPA
-286 PGDATSRTALAQ
+286 DATSRTALAQ
-298 LAEGISKMGAGSS
+298 LAEGISKMGAGSL

-338 ALAAASTV
+338 ALAAASVV
-346 LKKPALLEPAVADS
+346 LKKPALLEPAAADS

-366 LLAAG
+366 LLTAG

-408 GIRDLAGIVGSWFFG
+408 GIRDLACIAGSWFFG
-423 ANPSGNPTYDPATG
+423 ANPSGKPTYDPATG
-437 VTFDGVQPNGSVN
+437 VTFDGVQSNGTVN

-508 ASAWTGESQFGGG
+508 DSAWTGESQFGAVTGG
-521 AYVSLPAGSTA
+521 AGSYLSLPTGTTA
-532 TLAIPAGSGARHLE
+532 SLAIPAGSGARHLE
-546 PVTFKPNPG
+546 PVTFQPNPG
-555 SASSL
+555 SASSV
-560 WSTEGRKLG
+560 WSADGRSAG
-569 QLPLGII
+569 RVPLGSI

-590 ALLPQTLAVPIGA
+590 VLLPQTLPLPIGA
-603 AATTVTARATSGTVQ
+603 GAMTVTVRATSGTVQ

-626 LVSRLLLRGAVASH
+626 LVSRLLLRGA
-640 ESASTELVHSSS
+640 SASTELVHSTSVL
-652 TIPRRTTV
+652 PLPTTL
-660 GVAGARATVRVYDSA
+660 GAAGEGATVHNYDAA
-675 GRLVKSRDV
+675 GRLVKSRTF
-684 TGVTTVLLRPG
+684 TGIATIVLQPG

>member
-1 MKKSNSQRLVAGL
+1 MKHSIFRCLVAGL
-14 ATAALVGAVSL
+14 AIAAVIGAVSL
-25 ASTSLAST
+25 ASTTAEAAVSTATTST
-33 SANAAPINGSTVS
+33 SPS
-46 IRAGSTD
+46 AGVPS
-53 PVARLTNL
+53 PLTNL
-61 AHLDFLLDTASLGA
+61 AHLDFLLDTASPGA
-75 IDGHSTYRLENEPS
+75 IDGHTTYRLADEPA

-98 SRPGGAFARVGGG
+98 SRPGGTFARVGGG
-111 PLDAA
+111 PLDTA

-142 QTGSPTSRTKAYEL
+142 QTGAQESRTKAYEL

-182 TFNPSPEPIELP
+182 SLNPSPVPVELP
-194 DPSDSGPSYW
+194 DPSDSGASYW

-214 GYAAFRDADPA
+214 GYAGFKDTDPA
-225 FASFLQQR
+225 FASFLQHR
-233 LQLGVAALN
+233 LQLGVAVLN

-250 SYSIADGTSVPAWLI
+250 SYAIADGAKVPAWLI

-277 GLSAYSAVA
+277 GLSAYSAAA
-286 PGDATSRTALAQ
+286 PADATSRTALAQ

-324 SRSMWHAYASQMPA
+324 SRSMWHGYASQMPA

-346 LKKPALLEPAVADS
+346 LNKSALLEPAVADS

-371 GPDNGWYPTPVDTT
+371 GPDNGWYPTPVDST

-408 GIRDLAGIVGSWFFG
+408 GIRDLAGIAGSWFFG
-423 ANPSGNPTYDPATG
+423 ANPSGKPTYDPATG

-476 RAVATPVTVSH
+476 RAIATPVTVSH
-487 DGLTVVQA
+487 DGLIVVQA

-508 ASAWTGESQFGGG
+508 ASAWTGESQFGSVAGG
-521 AYVSLPAGSTA
+521 AGAYLSLPTGATA

-546 PVTFKPNPG
+546 PVIFQPNPG
-555 SASSL
+555 SASSV
-560 WSTEGRKLG
+560 WSAQKRGAAR
-569 QLPLGII
+569 LPLGSI

-590 ALLPQTLAVPIGA
+590 ALLPQTLPVPIGA

-626 LVSRLLLRGAVASH
+626 LVSRLLLRGV
-640 ESASTELVHSSS
+640 SASSELVHSTSVL
-652 TIPRRTTV
+652 PLPTTV
-660 GVAGARATVRVYDSA
+660 GAADVRATMRSYDAA
-675 GRLVKSRDV
+675 GRLVQSR
-684 TGVTTVLLRPG
+684 TIMGVATIVLRAG